1 MKIFHRES
9 CVQLWSP
16 LSRRAGS
23 SWNSCKE
30 DMMTGNVAVAS
41 LCCEMVL
48 KKLDI
53 FRLAN

>member
-1 MKIFHRES
+1 MMIFHRES

-30 DMMTGNVAVAS
+30 DMMTGNVAS
-41 LCCEMVL
+41 LCHEMVM